1 MEQIK
6 QRNIVVN
13 NFKNLLRRNLS
24 ARLSWSSIFV
34 VVVTLLIVGSGLIV
48 IASKALES
56 TTLKLQ
62 RENAQKVSTLIA
74 NYIEHATHDLFFI
87 ENLQVMGP
95 HDPVSQQKALDNLI
109 MYRSSFFSKITVIDR
124 NGQETAIASLYHS
137 YLPGEYRNVSTTE
150 AFILAMSRKQYVSP
164 LFVSPESGLLSMQV
178 GLRMG
183 NIKSYFVLLAEINMT
198 SLWQEISHVRIGETG
213 YAYFVNSSGKFL
225 ASQQPS
231 DVLQNYGRD
240 LKNMPP
246 VTAFMKGKNE
256 ADFKATY
263 RGLNNSNV
271 IGVFS
276 KIPNTDWAVITEYP
290 VIEAKRSIHN
300 MTLYL
305 LIFLFTGSAIA
316 GTIGFM
322 ISRRIV
328 GHVNTLTEAAK
339 TMRDGNLDISIS
351 DQAGYEEL
359 MILAST
365 LNSMRAELKK
375 LYKEKDAQVAELMEI
390 EEALRKSEHEL
401 RLSHD
406 QLEQRVQERTKE
418 LEFFSYSI
426 SHDLRAPL
434 RHING
439 YAGILAEEYGNKLD
453 DEGHRLL
460 DVVQNKASLMGT
472 LIDELLRFS
481 RVGRQE
487 LKRIPVNMTS
497 MAQTIA
503 AQLLNDNSDRSITFR
518 IAELPEAYGDP
529 ILLNQVWVNLIGN
542 AVKFTKHCKEARIE
556 IGGQKQNGETSYY
569 IKDNGAGFDKQYAE
583 KIFGVFQRLHN
594 NDEFEGT
601 GVGLALV
608 QRIIVRHGGRVWAEG
623 KVKEGATIF
632 FVLPQQNENL
642 SLKNSFVNND
652 V

>member
-1 MEQIK
+1 MQ
-6 QRNIVVN
+6 QRNDFAHNIE
-13 NFKNLLRRNLS
+13 NLFGRNLY
-24 ARLSWSSIFV
+24 ARLSWSSILV
-34 VVVTLLIVGSGLIV
+34 VVMTVLIVGSGLIV
-48 IASKALES
+48 IASKALE
-56 TTLKLQ
+56 TTSLRLQ
-62 RENAQKVSTLIA
+62 KENTRKVSNLIA
-74 NYIEHATHDLFFI
+74 DYIEHAKHDLDFI
-87 ENLQVMGP
+87 ENLQVIGQNN
-95 HDPVSQQKALDNLI
+95 VASQKKVLYNLI
-109 MYRSSFFSKITVIDR
+109 MYRSFFFSKITVIDK
-124 NGQETAIASLYHS
+124 NGQETAIASMYHS
-137 YLPGEYRNVSTTE
+137 YLPKDHRNVSKTE
-150 AFILAMSRKQYVSP
+150 AFISTMSNKQYVSP

-183 NIKSYFVLLAEINMT
+183 NMKSYFVLLAEINIT
-198 SLWQEISHVRIGETG
+198 SLWQEIAQVRMGKTD
-213 YAYFVNSSGKFL
+213 YAYLVDKTGKFL

-231 DVLQNYGRD
+231 EVLKNYGRD
-240 LKNMPP
+240 LKKMPP

-305 LIFLFTGSAIA
+305 LIFLFAGSIIA
-316 GTIGFM
+316 GVVGFI

-339 TMRDGNLDISIS
+339 IMREGNLDIAIP
-351 DQAGYEEL
+351 DQTGYEEL

-365 LNSMRAELKK
+365 LNSMRTELKN

-472 LIDELLRFS
+472 LIDELLKFS

-487 LKRIPVNMTS
+487 LKQIPVDMTS
-497 MAQTIA
+497 MVQTIA

-542 AVKFTKHCKEARIE
+542 AVKFTKQCKEAKIE
-556 IGGQKQNGETSYY
+556 IGGQWQNGETSYY

-623 KVKEGATIF
+623 KVNEGATIF
-632 FVLPQQNENL
+632 FVLPSQQEKV
-642 SLKNSFVNND
+642 S
-652 V
+652 